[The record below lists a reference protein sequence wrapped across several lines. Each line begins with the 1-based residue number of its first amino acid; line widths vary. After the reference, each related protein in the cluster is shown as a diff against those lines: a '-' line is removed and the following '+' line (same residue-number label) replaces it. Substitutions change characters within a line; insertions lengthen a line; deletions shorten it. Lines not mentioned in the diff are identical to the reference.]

1 MTKQALKRIAN
12 VDMKAINSLALDS
25 LGIHI
30 RFDESNIMNAKAII
44 MGPKDTPYEH
54 GIYCFHIEFPTDY
67 PFSPPKV
74 LYVSTSA
81 VRIHPNLYVGR
92 SHHQFRGKV
101 CLSLINT
108 WSGPK
113 WTTVMNIASIMMSV
127 QSLLDDNPLRNE
139 PGYENVKG
147 KKSDVYSMIVSQN
160 NYLHGMLVN
169 GNLTNKGSL
178 LGEYDQFVDI
188 IKTHF
193 LTNKQEILDK
203 LASLKDKHPHK
214 LECTLSTYRIEEIVD
229 YPRLYE
235 KISACLRSLT

>member
-1 MTKQALKRIAN
+1 MSKQALKRIVN
-12 VDMKAINSLALDS
+12 VDMKATESLDLDS
-25 LGIHI
+25 LGIYI
-30 RFDESNIMNAKAII
+30 RFDDTNIMNAKAII

-54 GIYCFHIEFPTDY
+54 GIYCFHISFPNDY

-74 LYVSTSA
+74 LYVSTSK

-92 SHHQFRGKV
+92 SHNQFRGKV

-113 WTTVMNIASIMMSV
+113 WTSIMNIASIMMSV

-147 KKSDVYSMIVSQN
+147 TRSDVYNMIVSQN
-160 NYLHGMLVN
+160 NYLHGMMVN
-169 GNLTNKGSL
+169 GNLQYPGSL
-178 LGEYDQFVDI
+178 LGEYDQFKDI
-188 IKTHF
+188 IKEHF
-193 LTNKQEILDK
+193 TKHKQEILGK
-203 LASLKDKHPHK
+203 LKTLQEKHPHQ
-214 LECTLSTYRIEEIVD
+214 LECKLSTYRIEEIVD

-235 KISACLRSLT
+235 MMYKHLAPL